1 MNWIKNISISKK
13 ISLPFFIIIL
23 LLIGLGIYIYANSID
38 VDKKLDSLTNKAVPG
53 LSAIDSMYS
62 RISDS
67 RRVQLFFLAKS
78 DNPTLIANKIIKVE
92 NYYREIDALLE
103 KYHFYVD
110 SEKEQAIYLQFK
122 QTWQDYKHEGL
133 KVHHLITD
141 GQTAAAAKQFDYS
154 HKKFTELDS
163 LTTKLYQLNLNN
175 VNQESDMI
183 RAAMKNS
190 LDGTVLC
197 ISTLA
202 IMLLGVN
209 WGLVR
214 QITYPVSLIIRL
226 NRAIANGDLSY
237 HIDRNKIANDEFG
250 QLADTSIIM
259 QQHLTQLITSIV
271 RSVSR
276 LQSAVEEVSAVA
288 GQSSA
293 GMAQQQDKVTQIVTA
308 IEQMRTSVA
317 DIVTSTETSTQQANQ
332 VNLDAQEGSR
342 NISLTLNQIQQA
354 SEKIEQAGILASDLE
369 QASTNINLVVDV
381 IRNIAEQ
388 TNLLALNAAIEAARA
403 GNNGRGFAVVAAEV
417 RTLAG
422 RTQDSTEE
430 IIAIINRLQHSATVV
445 QQVTQESNELIKT
458 CVNQSQLTGSN
469 IQAIEQQISQINQMS
484 QHIATACH
492 QQNDVTLALDN
503 SINAINISGDEISRG
518 THHTANACQDLAELS
533 TLLQTEVDKFKLA

>member
-110 SEKEQAIYLQFK
+110 SEKEQTIYLQFK

-133 KVHHLITD
+133 KVHRLITD

-250 QLADTSIIM
+250 QLADTSIMM

-276 LQSAVEEVSAVA
+276 LQSAVEEVSAVV

>member
-1 MNWIKNISISKK
+1 M
-13 ISLPFFIIIL
+13 
-23 LLIGLGIYIYANSID
+23 GIYIYANSID

-110 SEKEQAIYLQFK
+110 SEKEQTIYLQFK

-133 KVHHLITD
+133 KVHRLITD

-250 QLADTSIIM
+250 QLADTSIMM

-276 LQSAVEEVSAVA
+276 LQSAVEEVSAVV